1 MFLVMQSTLYSPLS
15 EIEETKKAQGQRKQ
29 AEVLEDIGTHGM
41 KIVWSR
47 SKPFKDIDLL

>member
-1 MFLVMQSTLYSPLS
+1 MQSTLYSPLS
-15 EIEETKKAQGQRKQ
+15 EIEETKKAQGQHKQ
-29 AEVLEDIGTHGM
+29 AEVLEDIGTNDM